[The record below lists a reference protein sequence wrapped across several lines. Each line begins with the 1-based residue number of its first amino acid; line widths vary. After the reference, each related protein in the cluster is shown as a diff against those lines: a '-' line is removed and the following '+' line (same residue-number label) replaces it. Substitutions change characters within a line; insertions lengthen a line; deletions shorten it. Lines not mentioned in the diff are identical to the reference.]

1 MSAKQHYGLR
11 WIFLGLRHGIS
22 KWRCKKALS
31 EQNSNTRIWSTL
43 TENGASIVVQG
54 TTILTSIPMLR
65 RDIAV
70 WRYIKI
76 TFFLSH
82 LHPANLVCV
91 PPLYILTWCSHTST
105 PIRLEEYP
113 PFAVDQ
119 GHCKRS
125 VYLFVYSFPDS
136 CFMNDISQTRV
147 AEIKSKIL
155 DSAIYLDYQ
164 TCNKLS

>member
-1 MSAKQHYGLR
+1 MSAKHHYGLR

-113 PFAVDQ
+113 PLQLIKDTAKEVFI
-119 GHCKRS
+119 
-125 VYLFVYSFPDS
+125 YSFIHFPTLTS
-136 CFMNDISQTRV
+136 
-147 AEIKSKIL
+147 
-155 DSAIYLDYQ
+155 
-164 TCNKLS
+164 